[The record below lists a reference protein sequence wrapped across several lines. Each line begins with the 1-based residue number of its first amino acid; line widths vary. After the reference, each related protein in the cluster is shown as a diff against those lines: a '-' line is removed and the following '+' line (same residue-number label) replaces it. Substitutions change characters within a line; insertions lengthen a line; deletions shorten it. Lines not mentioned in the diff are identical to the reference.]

1 MRDRLRALLDQ
12 IIPSGSIFDRT
23 IKSGVWVGGIK
34 AASRLM
40 QILMLIVLARLLA
53 PRDFGLMGLALLSVS
68 ASRNFTKVGLNA
80 ALIQQKTENIDD
92 YLDTTWCLEAA
103 RGLLIAVALLLL
115 APFIAELFSE
125 PRAIPLI
132 RVIGLGPLL
141 VGLRNPGIVYF
152 KKDLQFHKEFLY
164 QVSGGFVQFFVGVGY
179 ALYSPTVWA
188 LVFAFVAA
196 NAFRSVLSYVIHDYR
211 PWPWFDV
218 EAAKELIDYGKWITA
233 SSIIYFIY
241 SEGDDAFVGWFLS
254 ATSLGFYQYAY
265 RLADTPSS
273 EVSEIIAS
281 VSFPAY
287 AKLQEDPDELRRALL
302 ATTRVTAFLTIP
314 MAFGIAAVAP
324 SFVPVVLGSDWTPMI
339 AAMRLLAL
347 YGMLHSITRNFGS
360 IFKALDRP
368 DLTAKL
374 GAIRVICIAAL
385 IWPLTARFGIE
396 GTALT
401 VVIVY
406 VVPMLPLD
414 VYVTSKITGVRS
426 TAFYREWAYPL
437 VAGGVMYGILRYAHS
452 LTGLSPLVEFAL
464 TVPAGAVI
472 YLGLSYVLDRQF
484 EWGIQRNLRSMIGAL
499 G

>member
-1 MRDRLRALLDQ
+1 MRDRLRALLDR
-12 IIPSGSIFDRT
+12 IVPTGSVFDRT
-23 IKSGVWVGGIK
+23 IKSGIWVGGIK

-68 ASRNFTKVGLNA
+68 ATRNFTKVGLNA
-80 ALIQQKTENIDD
+80 ALIQRKTEDVDD

-103 RGLLIAVALLLL
+103 RGLLIAGILFLL
-115 APFIAELFSE
+115 APVIASFFSE
-125 PRAIPLI
+125 PRATPLI

-152 KKDLQFHKEFLY
+152 KKDLEFHKEFLY

-196 NAFRSVLSYVIHDYR
+196 DAFRSLLSYVIHDYR
-211 PWPWFDV
+211 PWPSFDV
-218 EAAKELIDYGKWITA
+218 GAAKELIDYGKWITA
-233 SSIIYFIY
+233 SSMVYFIY

-287 AKLQEDPDELRRALL
+287 AKLQDDPDEMRRALL

-339 AAMRLLAL
+339 AAMQLLAL
-347 YGMLHSITRNFGS
+347 FGMFHSITRNFGS
-360 IFKALDRP
+360 VFKAIDRP
-368 DLTAKL
+368 DLNAKL
-374 GAIRVICIAAL
+374 GAVRVVCIAAL

-401 VVIVY
+401 VVLVY
-406 VVPMLPLD
+406 VFPMIPLD
-414 VYVTSKITGVRS
+414 VYVISRVTAVRAR
-426 TAFYREWAYPL
+426 AFYREWAYPL
-437 VAGGVMYGILRYAHS
+437 IAAGTMFGLLRYAQR
-452 LTGLSPLVEFAL
+452 LTDLSPVVELAL
-464 TVPAGAVI
+464 TVPAGAAI
-472 YLGLSYVLDRQF
+472 YLAVSYVLDRQLG
-484 EWGIQRNLRSMIGAL
+484 WGIQRNLRSMLGAL

>member
-1 MRDRLRALLDQ
+1 MRDRIRALLDS
-12 IIPSGSIFDRT
+12 IVPTGSVFDRT
-23 IKSGVWVGGIK
+23 IKSGIWVGGIK

-40 QILMLIVLARLLA
+40 QILMLVVLARLLA

-80 ALIQQKTENIDD
+80 ALIQQKSENVDS

-103 RGLLIAVALLLL
+103 RGLVIAGGLLVL
-115 APFIAELFSE
+115 APYIAEFFSE
-125 PRAIPLI
+125 PRATPLI

-152 KKDLQFHKEFLY
+152 KKDLEFHKEFLY

-179 ALYSPTVWA
+179 ALVSPTVWA
-188 LVFAFVAA
+188 LVAAFVAA

-211 PWPWFDV
+211 PWPSFDV
-218 EAAKELIDYGKWITA
+218 DAAKELIDYGKWITA

-254 ATSLGFYQYAY
+254 ATALGFYQYAY
-265 RLADTPSS
+265 RFADTPSS
-273 EVSEIIAS
+273 EVSEVIAR

-287 AKLQEDPDELRRALL
+287 AKLQDDPEELRNALL
-302 ATTRVTAFLTIP
+302 ATTRVTAFMTIP

-324 SFVPVVLGSDWTPMI
+324 SFVPAVLGSDWTPMI
-339 AAMRLLAL
+339 PAMQLLAL

-368 DLTAKL
+368 DITAKL
-374 GAIRVICIAAL
+374 GAIRVVCIAAL
-385 IWPLTARFGIE
+385 VWPLTARFGIE

-401 VVIVY
+401 VVAVY
-406 VVPMLPLD
+406 AVPMLPLD
-414 VYVTSKITGVRS
+414 VYLTSKITGVRS
-426 TAFYREWAYPL
+426 KAFYREWAYPL
-437 VAGGVMYGILRYAHS
+437 FAGAAMFGLLRYAHYA
-452 LTGLSPLVEFAL
+452 TDLSPIVEFAL

-472 YLGLSYVLDRQF
+472 YLGASYALDRQF
-484 EWGIQRNLRSMIGAL
+484 NWGIQRNLRSMLGAL

>member
-1 MRDRLRALLDQ
+1 MRDRLRALLDS
-12 IIPSGSIFDRT
+12 IVPSGSVFDRT
-23 IKSGVWVGGIK
+23 IKSGIWVGGIK
-34 AASRLM
+34 VASRLM
-40 QILMLIVLARLLA
+40 QILLLIVLARLLA

-68 ASRNFTKVGLNA
+68 ATRNFTKVGLNA
-80 ALIQQKTENIDD
+80 ALIQQKAENVDD
-92 YLDTTWCLEAA
+92 YLDTTWCLEGA
-103 RGLLIAVALLLL
+103 RGLLIAGILLVL
-115 APFIAELFSE
+115 APFIAEFFSE
-125 PRAIPLI
+125 PQATPLI

-152 KKDLQFHKEFLY
+152 KKDLEFHKEFLY

-188 LVFAFVAA
+188 LVFAFIAA
-196 NAFRSVLSYVIHDYR
+196 DAFRCVLSYVIHDYR
-211 PWPWFDV
+211 PWPSFDFD
-218 EAAKELIDYGKWITA
+218 AAKELINYGKWITA

-254 ATSLGFYQYAY
+254 ATFLGFYQYAY

-287 AKLQEDPDELRRALL
+287 AQLQDNPDELRRALL

-314 MAFGIAAVAP
+314 MALGIAAVAP

-339 AAMRLLAL
+339 AAMQLLAL

-374 GAIRVICIAAL
+374 GAVRVVCIAAL

-401 VVIVY
+401 VVLVF
-406 VVPMLPLD
+406 VFPMLPLD
-414 VYVTSKITGVRS
+414 VYVTSKLTEVRS
-426 TAFYREWAYPL
+426 MEFYREWAYPL
-437 VAGGVMYGILRYAHS
+437 FAAGIMFGLLRYAHH
-452 LTGLSPLVEFAL
+452 LTDLPPVVEFAL

-472 YLGLSYVLDRQF
+472 YLGISYVLDRRF
-484 EWGIQRNLRSMIGAL
+484 GWGIQRNLRSMFGAL